1 MSEKRSITVQI
12 YGNEYTLKG
21 EADPAYIAELAKFVD
36 TKMAEIGKKSSA
48 PAAKVAI
55 LAAMNIA
62 DEFHRLEKAKAENLK
77 LIDTLEKNVIEMKR
91 SSDGS
96 LRHTLELKEQLD
108 RHKAEA
114 AEKGRQAEELGKT
127 KSALE
132 GALKKLTLMEPEL
145 ARAQETAAA
154 LKTQADKIQQ
164 MLDAKNASTD
174 ESVREINELKINL
187 GETKAELGK
196 AKEDQEK
203 IKTQLESA
211 QKELELVKKTE
222 SQSGKDAEQLLEELE
237 KTQNNLKFTQSEME
251 KLKKAAESTP
261 ANLKDETR
269 PSPSAFFPPPEKVQ
283 ALLKKI
289 DAILE

>member
-96 LRHTLELKEQLD
+96 LRHTLELKEQLY

-154 LKTQADKIQQ
+154 LKTQAYKIQQ

-261 ANLKDETR
+261 TNLKDETR